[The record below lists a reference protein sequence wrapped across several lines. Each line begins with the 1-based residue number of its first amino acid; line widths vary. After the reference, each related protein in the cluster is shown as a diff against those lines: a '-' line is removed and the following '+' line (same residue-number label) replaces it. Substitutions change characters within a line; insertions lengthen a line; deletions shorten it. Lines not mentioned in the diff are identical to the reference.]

1 MNITLS
7 LIDMARTD
15 FGIECGFRLFGSKNA
30 RKSTRELLCLFGG
43 MLLLFGSGTLLAE
56 PFSGVPAPPNIGAT
70 SYILL
75 DFNTGTV
82 LAERNSAERAEPASL
97 TKIMTSYVA
106 AEALA
111 SGAIT
116 LNDVT
121 TVSEKAWR
129 MEGSRMFI
137 EVNKQVTVDEL
148 LQGVIIQSG
157 NDASVALAE
166 HISGSEEVFA
176 AVMNQQASRLQMEN
190 SGFSNSTG
198 LPDPGTYSTA
208 HDLALL
214 ATAFI
219 RDYPEIYGRFAEKEY
234 TYADIRQFNRNR
246 LMNRD
251 ASVDGVK
258 TGHTEAAGY
267 CLVSAALRGDMRL
280 VAAVMGAAS
289 DVART
294 EASQALLNYGFRFF
308 ESRKIYSVG
317 DTIASVKV
325 WKGEADEVQLGVASD
340 LYVAIPRGTYNDVE
354 AAAEITTSIEAP
366 VEPGQE
372 IGTLV
377 LKLKGRTV
385 RSVPLVASHAVPSG
399 SMFSRA
405 IDEVMMRLE

>member
-1 MNITLS
+1 
-7 LIDMARTD
+7 
-15 FGIECGFRLFGSKNA
+15 
-30 RKSTRELLCLFGG
+30 
-43 MLLLFGSGTLLAE
+43 
-56 PFSGVPAPPNIGAT
+56 
-70 SYILL
+70 
-75 DFNTGTV
+75 
-82 LAERNSAERAEPASL
+82 
-97 TKIMTSYVA
+97 
-106 AEALA
+106 
-111 SGAIT
+111 
-116 LNDVT
+116 
-121 TVSEKAWR
+121 
-129 MEGSRMFI
+129 
-137 EVNKQVTVDEL
+137 
-148 LQGVIIQSG
+148 
-157 NDASVALAE
+157 
-166 HISGSEEVFA
+166 
-176 AVMNQQASRLQMEN
+176 
-190 SGFSNSTG
+190 
-198 LPDPGTYSTA
+198 
-208 HDLALL
+208 
-214 ATAFI
+214 
-219 RDYPEIYGRFAEKEY
+219 
-234 TYADIRQFNRNR
+234 
-246 LMNRD
+246 MNRD

>member
-1 MNITLS
+1 MNTILS
-7 LIDMARTD
+7 LIDMVRTD
-15 FGIECGFRLFGSKNA
+15 FGVECGFLLSGSKNT
-30 RKSTRELLCLFGG
+30 RKSTRELLCFFGG
-43 MLLLFGSGTLLAE
+43 MLLLFGSGALLAE
-56 PFSGVPAPPNIGAT
+56 PFSGVPAPPNIGAA

-82 LAERNSAERAEPASL
+82 LAERNSGARAEPASL
-97 TKIMTSYVA
+97 AKIMTSYVA

-116 LNDVT
+116 LNDMT

-176 AVMNQQASRLQMEN
+176 AVMDQQASRLKMEN
-190 SGFSNSTG
+190 SGFANSTG

-208 HDLALL
+208 HDLAQL
-214 ATAFI
+214 AIAFI
-219 RDYPEIYGRFAEKEY
+219 RDYPEIYSRFAEKEY

-258 TGHTEAAGY
+258 TGYTEAAGY

-289 DVART
+289 DAART

-325 WKGEADEVQLGVASD
+325 WKGEANEVQLGVASD

-354 AAAEITTSIEAP
+354 AAAEITETIEAP
-366 VEPGQE
+366 VEAGQE

-385 RSVPLVASHAVPSG
+385 RSVSLVALHAAPRG